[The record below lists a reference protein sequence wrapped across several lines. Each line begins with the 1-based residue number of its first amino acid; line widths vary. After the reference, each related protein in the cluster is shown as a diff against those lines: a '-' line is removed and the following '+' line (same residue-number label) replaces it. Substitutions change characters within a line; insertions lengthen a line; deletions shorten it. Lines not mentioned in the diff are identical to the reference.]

1 MLFSVIIP
9 CYNCVKTLE
18 TTVESIR
25 ASGLPDYEIVLV
37 DDGSTEGTAELCD
50 TLCGRYTEI
59 RCVHQPNAGV
69 SAARNRGIDEAEGE
83 YIWFVDADDKV
94 SPLNIE
100 PILKAIRDGI
110 DCIMFGMRFLYVHH
124 GRVVMRENMSCSSLV
139 ELTQQNL
146 GSHFRALFEKN
157 YFTTMCNK
165 FIRRSILA
173 ENQIYFDSNLINYED
188 LHFSLILAGYCKTI
202 MALPETYYCYFNEFG
217 NDHTIDRVQRIPD
230 VIAYTD
236 KVVAP
241 FYALNEQL
249 GRTGCLP
256 IEGLSEI
263 IFRLYMEA
271 AYFKLKT
278 ADNDDMKR
286 LCAAV
291 QQSKNIHKEV
301 QSIEKLSVADQRLY
315 GWMMNNSYRR
325 IRFFMRYRA
334 LRSGGSRIYRLAKC
348 YLGDKYEKENIV

>member
-9 CYNCVKTLE
+9 CYNCLKTLE
-18 TTVESIR
+18 TTVKSIC

-37 DDGSTEGTAELCD
+37 DDGSTDGTAELYD
-50 TLCGRYTEI
+50 VLHTKYAVV
-59 RCVHQPNAGV
+59 RCVHQKNAGV
-69 SAARNRGIDEAEGE
+69 SAARNRGIDEARGE
-83 YIWFVDADDKV
+83 YLWFVDADDTV

-100 PILKAIRDGI
+100 PILKAIRDGV

-124 GRVVMRENMSCSSLV
+124 GRVVMQETMSCGNLE

-157 YFTTMCNK
+157 YYTAIWNK
-165 FIRRSILA
+165 LIRKSILT
-173 ENQIYFDSNLINYED
+173 ENQIYFDPTLINYED
-188 LHFSLILAGYCKTI
+188 LHFSLILAGCCKTI

-217 NDHTIDRVQRIPD
+217 HDHTIDRVQRIPD
-230 VIAYTD
+230 VIEYTD

-249 GRTGCLP
+249 GRADCLP

-263 IFRLYMEA
+263 ILRLYMEA

-278 ADNDDMKR
+278 AYNDDIKR

-291 QQSKNIHKEV
+291 QQNENIHKEV
-301 QSIEKLSVADQRLY
+301 QSIEKLSIADQLLY
-315 GWMMNNSYRR
+315 GWMIHNSCGK
-325 IRFFMRYRA
+325 IRLFMRYRA
-334 LRSGGSRIYRLAKC
+334 LRSVGSRVYRLAKC
-348 YLGDKYEKENIV
+348 YLGGQG